1 MEIPGYRIE
10 GELGRGGMATVYLAV
25 QESLERRVALKIINP
40 ALVTDENF
48 TKRFTREGRIIAQ
61 LMDPHI
67 VTIFDVGSHSEIY
80 FYLAMEYLPGGNL
93 AERMKPGLPIA
104 ETLKIIKIVAGAL
117 GHAHSQGI
125 VHRDIKPQ
133 NIMFREQG
141 DPVLTD
147 FGIAKAIG
155 SATVMTQSG
164 VSLGTPRY
172 MSPEQVRGKLVD
184 ARSDLYSLGVLF
196 YEMLTG
202 QLPYTA
208 DDSFALAFKHVTE
221 PIPDLP
227 PKLVVFQPVL
237 NSLLAKDPEE
247 RYPSAEQYILALE
260 RAAHDYFTPP
270 TADYDKTVVTPVP
283 VQRRQHKKR
292 VKLWTMGA
300 LAAFLAVLSTGGI
313 FLLLN
318 SLPFTQTP
326 PIAKA
331 PPDPVEN
338 EQAVLPDTEQQ
349 QIEEQRQ
356 QAARFLAAAEQEIQ
370 RNGLESG
377 LEQIAQG
384 LQIMPEHQ
392 QLLALREQVQTQ
404 LQEAKKK
411 QEKAEAAQ
419 QHAQL
424 QRAQEQAEAA
434 KRQAELQEA
443 QEAENK
449 QKQAEVAQRQA
460 NDALANAEQLR
471 QDEKLAASLQI
482 ISEGL
487 QAVPDHVGLLALQKD
502 IQAQQTRQREQ
513 TEQRQQQIQAFL
525 AQARQLRDA
534 GDLAGGLAAVEGGL
548 ELAPGHSEL
557 MTLRDA
563 LNAQRTESQLAG
575 LLEECLAHLNANRL
589 TTGRGGNAFD
599 CYSDILRQY
608 PENKDARSGLQR
620 IENKY
625 ISWTEASLR
634 KSDTAKTE
642 SYLRRLE
649 QVNPQSSRLLALRNR
664 ITQLRQEAQIEAQ
677 AKAEVEAEAEAEAQ
691 AQAAAQAKAQD
702 AAEEKAAAE
711 ARAKAQAEAQAAFE
725 AKAETMWNAVK
736 SSDNPADIEQFLAA
750 FADSPRYALAARLK
764 LEELQQRQKPPSKTI
779 EQSAPELPPP
789 TPPVTQS
796 EKQAPGCVEGNC
808 GNGIGTFHYPN
819 GDKYSGEFRNAVI
832 NGRGTYQYKN
842 GEKYVGEFKN
852 GLLNGRGTYYY
863 NSGNRYDGE
872 WKNGKRHGQGSFFN
886 VRRGD
891 KYVGTYRNGRSNGQ
905 GIYYYSNGD
914 RYEGEWRNG
923 RKHGEG
929 VFYSASGEK
938 VVGVWENDRR
948 VKITVVQ

>member
-1 MEIPGYRIE
+1 
-10 GELGRGGMATVYLAV
+10 MATVYLAV

-48 TKRFTREGRIIAQ
+48 TKRFIREGKIIAQ
-61 LMDPHI
+61 LMDPSI
-67 VTIFDVGSHSEIY
+67 VTIFDVGNHGEIY

-93 AERMKPGLPIA
+93 ADRMKTGLPLA
-104 ETLKIIKIVAGAL
+104 EVLRIIKIVAGAL
-117 GHAHSQGI
+117 GHAHKQGI

-227 PKLVVFQPVL
+227 PKLVAFQPVL

-247 RYPSAEQYILALE
+247 RYASSEQYLLALA
-260 RAAHDYFTPP
+260 RAEHDYFTPP
-270 TADYDKTVVTPVP
+270 RADYDKTVVTPVP
-283 VQRRQHKKR
+283 IPIQRRQRKKP
-292 VKLWTMGA
+292 VKLWTIVA
-300 LAAFLAVLSTGGI
+300 SVAVFTGLSAGGI
-313 FLLLN
+313 YLFLNQSQL
-318 SLPFTQTP
+318 TQTP
-326 PIAKA
+326 RIVTV

-338 EQAVLPDTEQQ
+338 KQAVLSDTEQQ
-349 QIEEQRQ
+349 HIEEQRQ
-356 QAARFLAAAEQEIQ
+356 QAARFLNAAEQEIQ
-370 RNGLESG
+370 RDALESG

-392 QLLALREQVQTQ
+392 ELLALREQVQAR
-404 LQEAKKK
+404 LQEAE
-411 QEKAEAAQ
+411 QLAEAAQ
-419 QHAQL
+419 QQARLQKAQEVAEAAQQQAQL
-424 QRAQEQAEAA
+424 QKDKAAEQLAEAVQQ
-434 KRQAELQEA
+434 QAD
-443 QEAENK
+443 
-449 QKQAEVAQRQA
+449 
-460 NDALANAEQLR
+460 DAFEKAEQLR
-471 QDEKLAASLQI
+471 QTDELDASLQT

-487 QAVPDHVGLLALQKD
+487 QAVPDHVGLLALHEE

-513 TEQRQQQIQAFL
+513 TEQRQSEIQTTL
-525 AQARQLRDA
+525 VQARRLRDA
-534 GDLAGGLAAVEGGL
+534 GDLAGSRAAVERGL
-548 ELAPGHSEL
+548 ALAPEQREL
-557 MTLRDA
+557 LALRDS
-563 LNAQRTESQLAG
+563 LNAQRTESQLAS
-575 LLEECLAHLNANRL
+575 LLEKCLAHLNANRL

-608 PENKDARSGLQR
+608 PGNQDARSGLQR
-620 IENKY
+620 IEDKY
-625 ISWTEASLR
+625 INWAEASLR
-634 KSDTAKTE
+634 KSDTAKTD
-642 SYLRRLE
+642 SYLQRLE
-649 QVNPQSSRLLALRNR
+649 QVNPQSSRLLALRNQV
-664 ITQLRQEAQIEAQ
+664 TQLKQADQTEAQVQAQAEAKAQAEAEARAQAEAQ
-677 AKAEVEAEAEAEAQ
+677 AKTQAAAEEKAEAEAEAQ
-691 AQAAAQAKAQD
+691 AKAQA
-702 AAEEKAAAE
+702 E
-711 ARAKAQAEAQAAFE
+711 AQAEAQAAFE
-725 AKAETMWNAVK
+725 AQAETMWNAVK
-736 SSDNPADIEQFLAA
+736 SSDDPADIEQFLTA

-764 LEELQQRQKPPSKTI
+764 LEELQQRQQPPSKTT
-779 EQSAPELPPP
+779 EQATPEPPP
-789 TPPVTQS
+789 PAPPTTQA

-808 GNGIGTFHYPN
+808 SNGIGTFHYPN

-832 NGRGTYQYKN
+832 NGRGTYQYSN

-852 GLLNGRGTYYY
+852 GLLNGRGTYHY
-863 NSGNRYDGE
+863 NSGNRYDGQWE
-872 WKNGKRHGQGSFFN
+872 NGKRHGQGAFFN
-886 VRRGD
+886 ANRGD
-891 KYVGTYRNGRSNGQ
+891 KYVGTYRNGRANGQ

-929 VFYSASGEK
+929 VFYSASGKK
-938 VVGVWENDRR
+938 VVGIWENDRR
-948 VKITVVQ
+948 VKVTVIQ